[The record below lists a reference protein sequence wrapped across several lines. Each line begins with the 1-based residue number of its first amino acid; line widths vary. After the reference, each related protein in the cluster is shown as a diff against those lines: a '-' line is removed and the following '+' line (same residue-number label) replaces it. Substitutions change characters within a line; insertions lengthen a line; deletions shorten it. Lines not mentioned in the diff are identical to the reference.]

1 MPRYKVDA
9 PGFFDGELYK
19 PDGKR
24 NILTVDKP
32 FTKDNPMPS
41 WVSKMPTESA
51 AAKKKREARET
62 KAAEDDAAKNK
73 SDNKD
78 IADASF
84 LGAGESGSGS
94 QVETI

>member
-1 MPRYKVDA
+1 MPRYKVIA

-24 NILTVDKP
+24 NVLTVDKP

-41 WVSKMPTESA
+41 WVSKMTTESA
-51 AAKKKREARET
+51 AARKKREAAEA
-62 KAAEDDAAKNK
+62 KAADADAAKNE
-73 SDNKD
+73 SDNQD

-84 LGAGESGSGS
+84 LGEGESGSGS
-94 QVETI
+94 KVETI